1 MLSRLR
7 LPLASLF
14 VVAATAAE
22 AHPGAAHVH
31 SLAEGLMHPL
41 TGADHLLAMVVVG
54 LIAARAR
61 GMTVFAA
68 PAAFLGAMIL
78 GAAVGIAGFGAV
90 WAESGIAL
98 SLLALGGLAVI
109 ARPVPMGVAVLVAG
123 AAGLTHGL
131 AHGLEAPLGGATAA
145 YLAGFVSATALLH
158 AIGLVAGR
166 GLRGRAAAGVA
177 GLASIG
183 LGLAALAG
191 VV

>member
-22 AHPGAAHVH
+22 AHPGADHVH
-31 SLAEGLMHPL
+31 SLAEGLTHPL

-54 LIAARAR
+54 LIAARAT

-68 PAAFLGAMIL
+68 PAAFLGAMIIGAVVGMAGL
-78 GAAVGIAGFGAV
+78 GAG
-90 WAESGIAL
+90 WAEPGIAL
-98 SLLALGGLAVI
+98 SLLALGGLAVF
-109 ARPVPMGVAVLVAG
+109 ARPVPMTAAVLVAG
-123 AAGLTHGL
+123 ASGFAHGL
-131 AHGLEAPLGGATAA
+131 AHGLEAPLGGATVA
-145 YLAGFVSATALLH
+145 YLAGFVAATALLH
-158 AIGLVAGR
+158 AGGVLAGR
-166 GLRGRAAAGVA
+166 SLRTRAAAGLA

-183 LGLAALAG
+183 LGLAAIAG